1 MTRVEVSR
9 IAAPDGRSY
18 GVNEWIQSDALL
30 NKIDVVI
37 KNEGVDFKYDV
48 EALASGLRRRWDA
61 IADTLSVAL
70 PEDRM
75 RQFQD
80 GVLELAR
87 AMFGI
92 DQESGTGPAAALGCL
107 VAMAELTR
115 AIGVAICKEVDEYA

>member
-1 MTRVEVSR
+1 MEVSR
-9 IAAPDGRSY
+9 IGAPNGRGY
-18 GVNEWIQSDALL
+18 GVAEWPQSDDLL
-30 NKIDVVI
+30 DKIDVVI
-37 KNEGVDFKYDV
+37 KNEGVDFKYRV

-61 IADTLSVAL
+61 MADTLNMTL

-87 AMFGI
+87 ETFGI
-92 DQESGTGPAAALGCL
+92 DQESGTEPHAALGCL

-115 AIGVAICKEVDEYA
+115 AIGVAICKEVEEYA